1 MAFILEVEVQS
12 RMRHEQKMMADGCLG
27 VQERGIEDE
36 MWSEVYFEVMLEVY
50 VDFTCCKWFIS
61 DYDLWASLP
70 GW

>member
-36 MWSEVYFEVMLEVY
+36 M
-50 VDFTCCKWFIS
+50 
-61 DYDLWASLP
+61 
-70 GW
+70 